1 MSTRRGLW
9 WRLVRFGFRLLY
21 NELAWTYDLVS
32 RVVSLNRWRAWQRA
46 ALPHLSAS
54 PGSRVLELAH
64 GTANLQLDMRAQ
76 GLVPV
81 GVDRS
86 RAMGHIARRKLR
98 AAGISAP
105 LLARADARALPFA
118 AAAFDAVTCRIAA
131 HHFADVPRFV
141 AEAVRVLR
149 PGGRLAI
156 ADTVVSGEP
165 RVARVVNTFE
175 ALRDPSHVWA
185 YSLEDWET
193 FLFAAGLAVTHREV
207 LEKEID
213 FDAYAARMR
222 VSGADYLRLRAVL
235 LRGPEPLQG
244 WLRPRERGTGVVFT
258 LTEGVIVGQ
267 KPAA

>member
-1 MSTRRGLW
+1 MTDDTIRRAQ
-9 WRLVRFGFRLLY
+9 RQFGPNAQGYVSSDVHRHGAS
-21 NELAWTYDLVS
+21 LAVLRDVL
-32 RVVSLNRWRAWQRA
+32 APQ
-46 ALPHLSAS
+46 
-54 PGSRVLELAH
+54 PGWRVLDVATGGGHTARTLAAA
-64 GTANLQLDMRAQ
+64 G
-76 GLVPV
+76 
-81 GVDRS
+81 
-86 RAMGHIARRKLR
+86 AMVVATDATHPMLR
-98 AAGISAP
+98 AARTDQPASPIAFCQH
-105 LLARADARALPFA
+105 DAAHLPFA

-165 RVARVVNTFE
+165 RVARAVNTFE

-193 FLFAAGLAVTHREV
+193 FLFAAGLAVTHHEV